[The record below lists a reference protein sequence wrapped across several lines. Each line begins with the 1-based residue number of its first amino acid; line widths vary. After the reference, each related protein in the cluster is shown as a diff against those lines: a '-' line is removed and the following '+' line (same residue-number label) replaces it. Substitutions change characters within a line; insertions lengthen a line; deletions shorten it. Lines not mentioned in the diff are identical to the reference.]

1 MLSLLLVPISVSDS
15 CVPVTL
21 SAQTVVIDG
30 SGNIWSTGDIVLV
43 NNSAVIVVVPIIII
57 IANIKTSFDILINS
71 LRIKTR
77 RLIPFIGNKLIT
89 ICVYLLTFLIL
100 RRL

>member
-1 MLSLLLVPISVSDS
+1 MLSLLVVPVSVSES

-30 SGNIWSTGDIVLV
+30 TGYIWPTGDIVLV

-71 LRIKTR
+71 LR
-77 RLIPFIGNKLIT
+77 
-89 ICVYLLTFLIL
+89 Y
-100 RRL
+100 